1 MDELEVRWHQAI
13 AEIPEAQWEAL
24 LPSGVVPAGAPS
36 SGGHRPEGQP
46 PQASGDPGASDPRAA
61 VMATPIFRWRWRH
74 HLEASGSI
82 APSQGWQPCH
92 LGLWRG
98 ESLVAVAP
106 LYLKGHSYGEFVFDQ
121 SFAQLA
127 GQMGLRYYPKLVGM
141 SPLSPVEGYRF
152 FIAAGED
159 EQVLTV
165 AMMGEIE
172 SFCRRNSILSC
183 KFLYVDPQW
192 RPLAEAAG
200 CALWLNQQSCWS
212 DAGAADFEGY
222 LAGFNANQRRNIRR
236 ERKAVAGAGV
246 QVTPLVGE
254 EISPQLLM
262 RMHDFYAQHCSRWGA
277 WGSKYLSPTFFRD
290 APIALRRD
298 LVLFS
303 AHQGD
308 PHRPLA
314 MSMCMHS
321 PAGLWGRYWG
331 SEVELDHLHFEV
343 CFYAPIEWA
352 ISRGVRRFDPGAG
365 GSHKRRRGFLAE
377 PRASLH
383 LWTQPDFDR
392 LLRRWLPQANAEIL
406 EEIEAIN
413 AEIPFVARSPE
424 GPQRD

>member
-13 AEIPEAQWEAL
+13 AEIAEAQWEAL
-24 LPSGVVPAGAPS
+24 LPPGVAGAS
-36 SGGHRPEGQP
+36 P
-46 PQASGDPGASDPRAA
+46 PAAA
-61 VMATPIFRWRWRH
+61 VMATPFFRWSWLQ

-82 APSQGWQPCH
+82 APRQGWQPCH

-98 ESLVAVAP
+98 KTLVAVAP

-127 GQMGLRYYPKLVGM
+127 AQMGLRYYPKLVGM

-152 FIAAGED
+152 FVAAGED
-159 EQVLTV
+159 EGALTAV
-165 AMMGEIE
+165 MMAEIE
-172 SFCRRNSILSC
+172 SFCRRNGILSC
-183 KFLYVDPQW
+183 NFLYVDPQW
-192 RPLAEAAG
+192 RPLAEATG

-212 DAGAADFEGY
+212 SDGAVDFEGY

-236 ERKAVAGAGV
+236 ERKAVAAAGV
-246 QVTPLVGE
+246 QVTPLVAE
-254 EISPQLLM
+254 DISPDLLI

-277 WGSKYLSPTFFRD
+277 WGSKYLSPTFFSN
-290 APIALRRD
+290 APAELRRD
-298 LVLFS
+298 LVMFS

-308 PHRPLA
+308 PNRPLA
-314 MSMCMHS
+314 MSMCVHS
-321 PAGLWGRYWG
+321 AEGLWGRYWG

-343 CFYAPIEWA
+343 CYYAPIEWA
-352 ISRGVRRFDPGAG
+352 IAQGLRRFDPGAG

-383 LWTQPDFDR
+383 LWTQPEFDR
-392 LLRRWLPQANAEIL
+392 LVRRWLPRSNAETL
-406 EEIEAIN
+406 AEIEAIN

-424 GPQRD
+424 GPQKG

>member
-1 MDELEVRWHQAI
+1 MDELEVRWHQSI
-13 AEIPEAQWEAL
+13 AEIAEAQWEAL
-24 LPSGVVPAGAPS
+24 LPAGVAGAS
-36 SGGHRPEGQP
+36 P
-46 PQASGDPGASDPRAA
+46 PAAA
-61 VMATPIFRWRWRH
+61 VMATPFFRWSWLQ

-82 APSQGWQPCH
+82 APRQGWQPCH

-98 ESLVAVAP
+98 ETLVAVAP

-127 GQMGLRYYPKLVGM
+127 AQMGLRYYPKLVGM

-152 FIAAGED
+152 FVSAGED
-159 EQVLTV
+159 EGALT
-165 AMMGEIE
+165 ALMMAEIE
-172 SFCRRNSILSC
+172 NFCRSNRILSC
-183 KFLYVDPQW
+183 NFLYVDPQW

-212 DAGAADFEGY
+212 DSGAGDFEGY

-236 ERKAVAGAGV
+236 ERKAVATAGV
-246 QVTPLVGE
+246 QVTALMGE
-254 EISPQLLM
+254 EISAQLLM

-277 WGSKYLSPTFFRD
+277 WGSKYLSASFFRD

-303 AHQGD
+303 AHEGD
-308 PHRPLA
+308 PNRPLA
-314 MSMCMHS
+314 MSMCVQS
-321 PAGLWGRYWG
+321 PEGLWGRYWG

-343 CFYAPIEWA
+343 CYYAPIEWA
-352 ISRGVRRFDPGAG
+352 IARGLRRFDPGAG
-365 GSHKRRRGFLAE
+365 GSHKRRRGFVAE

-383 LWTQPDFDR
+383 LWSQPEFDR
-392 LLRRWLPQANAEIL
+392 LLRRWLPQANAETL

-424 GPQRD
+424 GPQKG

>member
-1 MDELEVRWHQAI
+1 MDELKVRWHQAI
-13 AEIPEAQWEAL
+13 VEIPEAQWEAL
-24 LPSGVVPAGAPS
+24 LPGAGGESPPA
-36 SGGHRPEGQP
+36 
-46 PQASGDPGASDPRAA
+46 AA
-61 VMATPIFRWRWRH
+61 VMATPFFRWSWLQ

-82 APSQGWQPCH
+82 APRQGWQPCH

-98 ESLVAVAP
+98 ATLVAVAP

-152 FIAAGED
+152 FVAAGED
-159 EQVLTV
+159 EEALTAV
-165 AMMGEIE
+165 MMAEIE

-183 KFLYVDPQW
+183 NFLYVDPQW

-212 DAGAADFEGY
+212 DSGAGDFEGY

-236 ERKAVAGAGV
+236 ERKAVAAAGL
-246 QVTPLVGE
+246 QVTPLVGD
-254 EISPQLLM
+254 EISPQLLV

-277 WGSKYLSPTFFRD
+277 WGSKYLSDTFFST
-290 APIALRRD
+290 ASAALRRD

-303 AHQGD
+303 ANQGD
-308 PHRPLA
+308 PNRPLA
-314 MSMCMHS
+314 MSMCVHS
-321 PAGLWGRYWG
+321 PEGLWGRYWG

-343 CFYAPIEWA
+343 CYYAPIEWA
-352 ISRGVRRFDPGAG
+352 ISRGLRRFDPGAG
-365 GSHKRRRGFLAE
+365 GSHKRRRGFVAE

-383 LWTQPDFDR
+383 LWTQPEFDR
-392 LLRRWLPQANAEIL
+392 LLRRWLPQANL
-406 EEIEAIN
+406 ETLAEIEAIN
-413 AEIPFVARSPE
+413 AEIPFVARSHE
-424 GPQRD
+424 GPQRE

>member
-13 AEIPEAQWEAL
+13 AEIAEAQWEAL
-24 LPSGVVPAGAPS
+24 LPPGVAGAS
-36 SGGHRPEGQP
+36 P
-46 PQASGDPGASDPRAA
+46 PAAA
-61 VMATPIFRWRWRH
+61 VMATPFFRWSWLQ

-82 APSQGWQPCH
+82 APRQGWQPCH

-98 ESLVAVAP
+98 KTLVAVAP

-127 GQMGLRYYPKLVGM
+127 AQMGLRYYPKLVGM

-152 FIAAGED
+152 FVAAGED
-159 EQVLTV
+159 EGALTAV
-165 AMMGEIE
+165 MMAEIE
-172 SFCRRNSILSC
+172 SFCRRNRILSC
-183 KFLYVDPQW
+183 NFLYVDPQW
-192 RPLAEAAG
+192 RPLAEATG

-212 DAGAADFEGY
+212 DSGAGDFEGY

-236 ERKAVAGAGV
+236 ERKAVAAAGV

-277 WGSKYLSPTFFRD
+277 WGSKYLSPTFFSD
-290 APIALRRD
+290 APAELRRD

-308 PHRPLA
+308 PNQPLA
-314 MSMCMHS
+314 MSMCVHS
-321 PAGLWGRYWG
+321 PEGLWGRYWG

-343 CFYAPIEWA
+343 CYYAPIEWA
-352 ISRGVRRFDPGAG
+352 IAQGLRRFDPGAG

-377 PRASLH
+377 PRSSLH
-383 LWTQPDFDR
+383 LWTQPEFDR
-392 LLRRWLPQANAEIL
+392 LLRRWLPRANAETL
-406 EEIEAIN
+406 AEIEAIN

-424 GPQRD
+424 GPQKG